1 LIIRSDL
8 IIESQ
13 RRYKLSG
20 ETLFV
25 FIVLF
30 VTIILFVSDRLR
42 LDIVAILVIL
52 ALMLSGLLS
61 SKESLAG
68 FGDPV
73 VILIAGLFVVGEG
86 LFRTGVAFA
95 IGNWLMRAGGTS
107 ETRMMILLM
116 LVVAGLSAF
125 MSSTGAVAI
134 FIPVSLN
141 LAAKAGIQPSRLL
154 MPIAFASLIG
164 GMLTLIGT
172 PPNLVVS
179 TQLTREG
186 LAGFGFFEFTPI
198 GLLVLITG
206 IVYMVFWGR
215 KRLLQEISEP
225 RKSVKNRLSLRDLIE
240 AYDIFDRF
248 HRLRI
253 TGNSAIAGVTVG
265 QALLQTR
272 YGVAVLGIERQ
283 QQRRTRIMPAGTQTE
298 LKVTDIILVVDMA
311 GELDRLLQTEKLE
324 DLNIEKEYGRFAA
337 QELGMAEVL
346 LTPRSTLIGRTLSKT
361 RFRQRYG
368 LTVLGILRNGT
379 PIKGNL
385 DQTKLLFGDSMLVG
399 GVWRKIAL
407 LQDEHENFLVLN
419 LPREMDEI
427 APNRDKAP
435 WALGIIGAM
444 LVLMTFKLVPS
455 VAAVLLA
462 ALMMVFTGCVS
473 MKNAYAS
480 INWESLVLIA
490 GMLPMATALEKTGG
504 IQLIVNGLVGSLG
517 EMGPLALM
525 TGLFLL
531 TSIFSQVISN
541 TATTVLVAPI
551 ATMAAANMEIS
562 PYPLL
567 MTVAIA
573 ASTAFSTPV
582 ASPVNTLVLG
592 PGGYKFIDFVK
603 IGIPLQL
610 LVMVL
615 ALLAVPMLFPLR

>member
-1 LIIRSDL
+1 MA
-8 IIESQ
+8 
-13 RRYKLSG
+13 G

-25 FIVLF
+25 FLILF

-42 LDIVAILVIL
+42 LDVVAILVIL

-61 SKESLAG
+61 SNEALAG

-186 LAGFGFFEFTPI
+186 LEGFGFFEFTPI

-215 KRLLQEISEP
+215 KRLFQDISES
-225 RKSVKNRLSLRDLIE
+225 RKPVKNRLSLRDLIE
-240 AYDIFDRF
+240 AYDIYDRF

-253 TGNSAIAGVTVG
+253 TGESAIAGMTVA
-265 QALLQTR
+265 QALLRSR
-272 YGVAVLGIERQ
+272 YGVTVLGIERQ
-283 QQRRTRIMPAGTQTE
+283 QQRRTKIMPAGTQTE
-298 LKVTDIILVVDMA
+298 LRVADTLLVVDTA
-311 GELDRLLQTEKLE
+311 GELDRIVRTEKLE
-324 DLNIEKEYGRFAA
+324 DLHIEKEYGSFAA

-346 LTPRSTLIGRTLSKT
+346 LTPRSTLIGRTLSKN

-379 PIKGNL
+379 PLKGNFV
-385 DQTKLLFGDSMLVG
+385 QTKLLFGDSVLVG
-399 GVWRKIAL
+399 GLWRKIAL

-435 WALGIIGAM
+435 WALGIIGGM
-444 LVLMTFKLVPS
+444 LLLMTFKLMPS

-462 ALMMVFTGCVS
+462 ALMMVFTRCVS

-504 IQLIVNGLVGSLG
+504 IELIVNGLVGSLG
-517 EMGPLALM
+517 ELGPLALM

-592 PGGYKFIDFVK
+592 PGGYKFNDFVK

-615 ALLAVPMLFPLR
+615 TLLAVPMLFPLR

>member
-1 LIIRSDL
+1 MT
-8 IIESQ
+8 
-13 RRYKLSG
+13 G

-25 FIVLF
+25 FLLLLT
-30 VTIILFVSDRLR
+30 TIILFVSDRLR
-42 LDIVAILVIL
+42 LDVVAVMVIL

-61 SKESLAG
+61 AKEALAG

-73 VILIAGLFVVGEG
+73 VLLIAGLFVVGEG

-95 IGNWLMRAGGTS
+95 IGNWLMRVGGTS
-107 ETRMMILLM
+107 EIRMLILLM

-134 FIPVSLN
+134 FIPVTLN

-186 LAGFGFFEFTPI
+186 LEGFGFFEFTPI
-198 GLLVLITG
+198 GLLVLISG
-206 IVYMVFWGR
+206 ISYMVFWGR
-215 KRLLQEISEP
+215 KLLPEETDEN
-225 RKSVKNRLSLRDLIE
+225 RKSVKNRLSLKDLVE
-240 AYDIFDRF
+240 AYEVSDRF
-248 HRLRI
+248 HRLGI
-253 TGNSAIAGVTVG
+253 NEDSSIAGMTMA
-265 QALLQTR
+265 QALLRTR
-272 YGVAVLGIERQ
+272 YGVTVLGIERRQ
-283 QQRRTRIMPAGTQTE
+283 HGRTIIMPANTHTKLE
-298 LKVTDIILVVDMA
+298 KDDIILVVDTA
-311 GELDRLLQTEKLE
+311 AELDRMLKTERLDHLE
-324 DLNIEKEYGRFAA
+324 IEREYERTAA
-337 QELGMAEVL
+337 QELGLAEVL
-346 LTPRSTLIGRTLSKT
+346 LTPRSTLIGQTLSKI

-368 LTVLGILRNGT
+368 LTVLGILRNGK
-379 PIKGNL
+379 PLEGNL
-385 DQTKLLFGDSMLVG
+385 VQTDLFFGDSVLVG
-399 GVWRKIAL
+399 GGWRQIEL
-407 LQDEHENFLVLN
+407 LQAERENFLVLN

-427 APNRDKAP
+427 APNRSKAP
-435 WALGIIGAM
+435 WALGIIGGM

-455 VAAVLLA
+455 VTAVLLA
-462 ALMMVFTGCVS
+462 ALAMVLARCVS

-517 EMGPLALM
+517 ELGPIALM
-525 TGLFLL
+525 AGLFLL
-531 TSIFSQVISN
+531 TSIFSQFISN

-551 ATMAAANMEIS
+551 AMIAATNMGIP

-567 MTVAIA
+567 MTAAIA

-592 PGGYKFIDFVK
+592 PGGYTFNDFVK
-603 IGIPLQL
+603 LGVPLQL

-615 ALLAVPMLFPLR
+615 TLLVVPVLFPLK

>member
-1 LIIRSDL
+1 MAS
-8 IIESQ
+8 
-13 RRYKLSG
+13 

-25 FIVLF
+25 FLLLM

-42 LDIVAILVIL
+42 LDVVAILVIL
-52 ALMLSGLLS
+52 ALTLSGILS
-61 SKESLAG
+61 PKEALTG

-86 LFRTGVAFA
+86 LFRTGVAFT
-95 IGNWLMRAGGTS
+95 IGNWLMRVGGTS

-134 FIPVSLN
+134 FIPVTLN

-186 LAGFGFFEFTPI
+186 LKGFGFFEFTPI
-198 GLLVLITG
+198 GLSVLITG
-206 IVYMVFWGR
+206 VAYVVFWGR
-215 KRLLQEISEP
+215 KWLLKETGETRQ
-225 RKSVKNRLSLRDLIE
+225 SVENHLSLNDLIE
-240 AYDIFDRF
+240 DYELSDRF

-253 TGNSAIAGVTVG
+253 NADSSLAAMAVA
-265 QALLQTR
+265 QALLRTR
-272 YGVAVLGIERQ
+272 YGVTVLGIERR
-283 QQRRTRIMPAGTQTE
+283 QRGRPMVIPAGALTE
-298 LKVTDIILVVDMA
+298 LKVGDILLVVDTA
-311 GELDRLLQTEKLE
+311 GELDRMLQTERLDQLE
-324 DLNIEKEYGRFAA
+324 IKNEYRRIAT
-337 QELGMAEVL
+337 QELGLAEVL
-346 LTPRSTLIGRTLSKT
+346 LTPRSSLIGQTLSKV

-368 LTVLGILRNGT
+368 LTVLGILRNGK
-379 PIKGNL
+379 PVEGNL
-385 DQTKLLFGDSMLVG
+385 VETELLFGDTVLVG
-399 GVWRKIAL
+399 GGWRHIGL
-407 LQDEHENFLVLN
+407 LQAERENFLVLN
-419 LPREMDEI
+419 LPREIDEI
-427 APNRDKAP
+427 APNRSKAP
-435 WALGIIGAM
+435 WALGIIGGM

-455 VAAVLLA
+455 VTAVLLA
-462 ALMMVFTGCVS
+462 ALAMVFARCVS

-517 EMGPLALM
+517 ELGPIALM
-525 TGLFLL
+525 AGLFLL
-531 TSIFSQVISN
+531 TSIFSQFISN

-551 ATMAAANMEIS
+551 AMFAATNMGIS

-592 PGGYKFIDFVK
+592 PGGYKFNDFVK
-603 IGIPLQL
+603 LGVPLQL
-610 LVMVL
+610 LVMAL
-615 ALLAVPMLFPLR
+615 TLLAVPVLFPLK

>member
-1 LIIRSDL
+1 MA
-8 IIESQ
+8 
-13 RRYKLSG
+13 G

-25 FIVLF
+25 FLILF

-42 LDIVAILVIL
+42 LDVVAILVIL

-61 SKESLAG
+61 SNEALAG

-141 LAAKAGIQPSRLL
+141 LAAKADIQPSRLL

-186 LAGFGFFEFTPI
+186 LEGFGFFDFTPI

-215 KRLLQEISEP
+215 KRLLQGISEP
-225 RKSVKNRLSLRDLIE
+225 RKPVKNRLSLRDLIE

-253 TGNSAIAGVTVG
+253 TGDSAIAGMTVA
-265 QALLQTR
+265 QSLLRTR
-272 YGVAVLGIERQ
+272 YGVTVLGVERQQ
-283 QQRRTRIMPAGTQTE
+283 QQRRTRIMPARTQTE
-298 LKVTDIILVVDMA
+298 LKVGDIVLVVDTA
-311 GELDRLLQTEKLE
+311 GELDRIVQDEKLE
-324 DLNIEKEYGRFAA
+324 NLNIEKEYGRFAA

-346 LTPRSTLIGRTLSKT
+346 LTPRSTLIGRTLSKN

-379 PIKGNL
+379 PLKGNL
-385 DQTKLLFGDSMLVG
+385 VQTKLLFGDAVLVG

-435 WALGIIGAM
+435 WALGIIGGM
-444 LVLMTFKLVPS
+444 LVLMTFKLMPS

-462 ALMMVFTGCVS
+462 ALMMVFTRCVS

-517 EMGPLALM
+517 ELGPLALM

-592 PGGYKFIDFVK
+592 PGGYKFNDFVK

-615 ALLAVPMLFPLR
+615 TLLAVPMLFPLK

>member
-1 LIIRSDL
+1 MA
-8 IIESQ
+8 
-13 RRYKLSG
+13 G

-25 FIVLF
+25 FLILF

-42 LDIVAILVIL
+42 LDVVAILVIL

-61 SKESLAG
+61 SNEALAG

-141 LAAKAGIQPSRLL
+141 LAAKADIQPSRLL

-186 LAGFGFFEFTPI
+186 LEGFGFFEFTPI

-215 KRLLQEISEP
+215 KRLLQGISEP
-225 RKSVKNRLSLRDLIE
+225 RKPVKNRLSLRDLIE

-253 TGNSAIAGVTVG
+253 TGDSAIAGMTVA
-265 QALLQTR
+265 QSLLRTR
-272 YGVAVLGIERQ
+272 YGVTVLGVERQQ
-283 QQRRTRIMPAGTQTE
+283 QQRRTRIMPARTQTE
-298 LKVTDIILVVDMA
+298 LKVGDIVLVVDTA
-311 GELDRLLQTEKLE
+311 GELDRIVQDEKLE
-324 DLNIEKEYGRFAA
+324 NLNIEKEYGRFAA

-346 LTPRSTLIGRTLSKT
+346 LTPRSTLIGRTLSKN

-379 PIKGNL
+379 PLKGNL
-385 DQTKLLFGDSMLVG
+385 VQTKLFFGDAVLVG

-435 WALGIIGAM
+435 WALGIIGGM
-444 LVLMTFKLVPS
+444 LVLMTFKLMPG

-462 ALMMVFTGCVS
+462 ALMMVFTRCVS

-517 EMGPLALM
+517 ELGPLALM

-592 PGGYKFIDFVK
+592 PGGYKFNDFVK

-615 ALLAVPMLFPLR
+615 TLLAVPMLFPLK

>member
-1 LIIRSDL
+1 MA
-8 IIESQ
+8 
-13 RRYKLSG
+13 G

-25 FIVLF
+25 FLILF

-42 LDIVAILVIL
+42 LDVVAILVIL

-61 SKESLAG
+61 SNEALAG

-141 LAAKAGIQPSRLL
+141 LAAKADIQPSRLL

-186 LAGFGFFEFTPI
+186 LEGFGFFEFTPI

-215 KRLLQEISEP
+215 NRLLQGISEP
-225 RKSVKNRLSLRDLIE
+225 RKPVKNRLSLRDLIE

-253 TGNSAIAGVTVG
+253 TGDSAIAGMTVA
-265 QALLQTR
+265 QSLLRTR
-272 YGVAVLGIERQ
+272 YGVTVLGVERQQ
-283 QQRRTRIMPAGTQTE
+283 QQRRTRIMPARTQTE
-298 LKVTDIILVVDMA
+298 LKVGDIVLVVDTA
-311 GELDRLLQTEKLE
+311 GELDRIVQDEKLE
-324 DLNIEKEYGRFAA
+324 NLNIEKEYGRFAA

-346 LTPRSTLIGRTLSKT
+346 LTPRSTLIGRTLSKN

-379 PIKGNL
+379 PLKGNL
-385 DQTKLLFGDSMLVG
+385 VQTKLLFGDAVLVG

-435 WALGIIGAM
+435 WALGIIGGM
-444 LVLMTFKLVPS
+444 LVLMTFKLMPS

-462 ALMMVFTGCVS
+462 ALMMVFTRCVS

-517 EMGPLALM
+517 ELGPLALM

-592 PGGYKFIDFVK
+592 PGGYKFNDFVK

-615 ALLAVPMLFPLR
+615 TLLAVPMLFPLK

>member
-1 LIIRSDL
+1 MT
-8 IIESQ
+8 
-13 RRYKLSG
+13 G

-25 FIVLF
+25 FLILF
-30 VTIILFVSDRLR
+30 VTIILFVNDRLR
-42 LDIVAILVIL
+42 LDIVAVLVIL

-61 SKESLAG
+61 SKEALAG

-186 LAGFGFFEFTPI
+186 LEGFGFFEFTPI

-206 IVYMVFWGR
+206 IVYMVLWGR
-215 KRLLQEISEP
+215 KRLLQDISES
-225 RKSVKNRLSLRDLIE
+225 RKPVKNRLSLRNLIE
-240 AYDIFDRF
+240 AYDIYDRF

-253 TGNSAIAGVTVG
+253 TSASAIAGMTVA
-265 QALLQTR
+265 QSLLRTR
-272 YGVAVLGIERQ
+272 YGVTVLGIERQ

-298 LKVTDIILVVDMA
+298 LKVGDIILVVNTA
-311 GELDRLLQTEKLE
+311 GELDRIVQNEKLE
-324 DLNIEKEYGRFAA
+324 DLNIEKEYGSFAA

-346 LTPRSTLIGRTLSKT
+346 LTPRSTLIGRTLSKN

-379 PIKGNL
+379 PLKGNL
-385 DQTKLLFGDSMLVG
+385 VQTKLLFGDAVLVG

-427 APNRDKAP
+427 APNREKAP
-435 WALGIIGAM
+435 WALGIIGGM
-444 LVLMTFKLVPS
+444 LLLMTFKLMPS

-462 ALMMVFTGCVS
+462 ALMMVFTRCVS

-517 EMGPLALM
+517 ELGPIALM

-592 PGGYKFIDFVK
+592 PGGYTFNDFVK

-615 ALLAVPMLFPLR
+615 TLLAVPMLFPLK

>member
-1 LIIRSDL
+1 MA
-8 IIESQ
+8 
-13 RRYKLSG
+13 G

-25 FIVLF
+25 FLILF

-42 LDIVAILVIL
+42 LDVVAILVIL

-61 SKESLAG
+61 SNEALAG

-186 LAGFGFFEFTPI
+186 LEGFGFFEFTPI

-215 KRLLQEISEP
+215 KRLFQDISES
-225 RKSVKNRLSLRDLIE
+225 RKPVKNRLSLRDLIE
-240 AYDIFDRF
+240 AYDIYDRF

-253 TGNSAIAGVTVG
+253 TGESAIAGMTVA
-265 QALLQTR
+265 QALLRSR
-272 YGVAVLGIERQ
+272 YGVTVLGIERQ
-283 QQRRTRIMPAGTQTE
+283 QQRRTKIMPARTQTE
-298 LKVTDIILVVDMA
+298 LRVADTLLVVDTA
-311 GELDRLLQTEKLE
+311 GELDRIVRTEKLE
-324 DLNIEKEYGRFAA
+324 DLHIEKEYGSFAA

-346 LTPRSTLIGRTLSKT
+346 LTPRSTLIGRTLSKN

-379 PIKGNL
+379 PLKGNL
-385 DQTKLLFGDSMLVG
+385 VQTKLLFGDSVLVG
-399 GVWRKIAL
+399 GLWRKIAL

-435 WALGIIGAM
+435 WALGIIGGM
-444 LVLMTFKLVPS
+444 LLLMTFKLMPS

-462 ALMMVFTGCVS
+462 ALMMVFTRCVS

-504 IQLIVNGLVGSLG
+504 IELIVNGLVGSLG
-517 EMGPLALM
+517 ELGPLALM

-592 PGGYKFIDFVK
+592 PGGYKFNDFVK

-615 ALLAVPMLFPLR
+615 TLLAVPMLFPLR

>member
-1 LIIRSDL
+1 MA
-8 IIESQ
+8 
-13 RRYKLSG
+13 G

-25 FIVLF
+25 FLILF

-42 LDIVAILVIL
+42 LDVVAILVIL

-61 SKESLAG
+61 SNEALAG

-186 LAGFGFFEFTPI
+186 LEGFGFFEFTPI

-215 KRLLQEISEP
+215 KRLLQGISEP
-225 RKSVKNRLSLRDLIE
+225 RKPVKNRLSLRDLIE

-253 TGNSAIAGVTVG
+253 TGDSAIAGMTVA
-265 QALLQTR
+265 QSLLRTR
-272 YGVAVLGIERQ
+272 YGVTVLGVERQQ
-283 QQRRTRIMPAGTQTE
+283 QQRRTRIMPARTQTE
-298 LKVTDIILVVDMA
+298 LKVGDIVLVVDTA
-311 GELDRLLQTEKLE
+311 GELDRIVQDEKLE
-324 DLNIEKEYGRFAA
+324 NLNIEKEYGRFAA

-346 LTPRSTLIGRTLSKT
+346 LTPRSTLIGRTLSKN

-379 PIKGNL
+379 PLKGNL
-385 DQTKLLFGDSMLVG
+385 VQTKLLFGDSVLVG

-435 WALGIIGAM
+435 WALGIIGGM
-444 LVLMTFKLVPS
+444 LVLMTFKLMPS

-462 ALMMVFTGCVS
+462 ALMMVFTRCVS

-517 EMGPLALM
+517 ELGPLALM

-592 PGGYKFIDFVK
+592 PGGYKFNDFVK

-615 ALLAVPMLFPLR
+615 TLLAVPMLFPLK